1 MIKIDYLLTLFFFII
16 SCVIGICLAL
26 LLDIKSYLIIAFI
39 CTIIFICIELYYYS
53 VYNSK
58 RKNQNSTSILS
69 QLIAMLMTDDNISEA
84 QKVLQN
90 YQKTQQTQQSQQDK
104 LQYSNTPLYS
114 IYNDNNDNT
123 NTNTN
128 TNNNYNNQQNIL
140 STPNNNITT
149 PDKNITTPD
158 TITKNSS
165 SSLLQLPKN
174 TQTYT
179 TSGIEGKGLLSLNN
193 KQILQLDTERQQVSI
208 IDNKPPLDGLEP
220 TELINRLNY
229 IYHATSNPSQIISY
243 NTYKTHADK
252 YLDEDNTKLSS
263 DDKFLQKYTNT
274 YHLNSSNQIT
284 SHDCLNEGSNTNSC
298 FQSPQLFNNILNKN
312 ILDKNIL
319 DKGVNLNNAKLIIS
333 EDFSIP
339 MLVDKYM

>member
-16 SCVIGICLAL
+16 SCVIGICLSL

-58 RKNQNSTSILS
+58 RNNTEHINILSILK
-69 QLIAMLMTDDNISEA
+69 QVFMTDENISEA
-84 QKVLQN
+84 QKILQK
-90 YQKTQQTQQSQQDK
+90 YQQNQQIQQIQQDK

-114 IYNDNNDNT
+114 IYNDNKDNNDN
-123 NTNTN
+123 NDNKD
-128 TNNNYNNQQNIL
+128 NNQQNIL
-140 STPNNNITT
+140 STPNKNITT
-149 PDKNITTPD
+149 PYTLITPD

-165 SSLLQLPKN
+165 SSLLQIPNN

-179 TSGIEGKGLLSLNN
+179 TSGIEGKSLLSLNN
-193 KQILQLDTERQQVSI
+193 KQILQLDTEKKQVSI

-220 TELINRLNY
+220 TELMNRLNY
-229 IYHATSNPSQIISY
+229 IYHATSNPSQVISY
-243 NTYKTHADK
+243 NSYKTHADK

-263 DDKFLQKYTNT
+263 DDNFLQKYTNT
-274 YHLNSSNQIT
+274 YHLNSNNQIT
-284 SHDCLNEGSNTNSC
+284 SHDCLNEGSNKNSC
-298 FQSPQLFNNILNKN
+298 FQSPQLFNNMLNN
-312 ILDKNIL
+312 NML
-319 DKGVNLNNAKLIIS
+319 DKGVNFKNAKLIIN

-339 MLVDKYM
+339 MLLDR